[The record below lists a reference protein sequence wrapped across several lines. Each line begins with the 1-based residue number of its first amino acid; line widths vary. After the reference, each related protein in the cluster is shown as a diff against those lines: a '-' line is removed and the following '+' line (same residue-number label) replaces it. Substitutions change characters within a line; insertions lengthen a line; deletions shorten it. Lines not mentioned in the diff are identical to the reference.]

1 MKRFSLREKEMVFL
15 HKKLRFLCASLG
27 LTISFIIFS
36 LLHEKLV
43 KTEYGDVDD
52 TGTEHKENF
61 YYFQSLLAVLCL
73 VNSVIGGGKLSNSS
87 FILQKCR

>member
-43 KTEYGDVDD
+43 KTEYGDVVDD

-73 VNSVIGGGKLSNSS
+73 VNSVIGGGKLSK
-87 FILQKCR
+87 FFFA